1 MNEKIST
8 ATVVSLVLIM
18 GVAGCGR
25 KSVDAKTQID
35 QAAQAMAKAEA
46 SQPPPTTTAAPTS
59 APAPARQ
66 MNEALTAYKSGN
78 LEDAVTRFQ
87 TMRAHTAMSGEEL
100 MALNKAMSAVMGDIY
115 ARAAKG
121 DVRAQQAVQEYQRL
135 QQHR

>member
-1 MNEKIST
+1 MKRNIPC
-8 ATVVSLVLIM
+8 ATVFSLVLIL
-18 GVAGCGR
+18 GTAGCGR
-25 KSVDAKTQID
+25 KSVDTKTQID

-46 SQPPPTTTAAPTS
+46 FQPPASAGAPSPT
-59 APAPARQ
+59 PARQ
-66 MNEALTAYKSGN
+66 MNEALVAYKSGN

-87 TMRAHTAMSGEEL
+87 TMRAHAAMSGEEL
-100 MALNKAMSAVMGDIY
+100 MALNNAMAAVMSDIY